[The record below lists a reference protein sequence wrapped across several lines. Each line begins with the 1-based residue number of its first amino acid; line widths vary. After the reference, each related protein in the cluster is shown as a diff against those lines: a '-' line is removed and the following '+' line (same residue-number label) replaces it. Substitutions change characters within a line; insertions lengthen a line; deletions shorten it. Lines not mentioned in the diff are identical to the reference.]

1 MPQMLCSII
10 SRPSCPSMPSKVA
23 QSLQCI
29 PVRYHG
35 NGGCGLRALPSAGAS
50 AGISQYDQH
59 LAALSPH
66 AVNQAPYP
74 IMPEGCSDPPPST
87 QVHFPSLQRYHVN
100 FVIAAAIS
108 RKVGNKQKSLEHF
121 KGFCLVGHQGLEPWT
136 TRLRVAYST
145 N

>member
-1 MPQMLCSII
+1 MHAGTCRRCSVP
-10 SRPSCPSMPSKVA
+10 SSADRPVHRCRQKSLNRSNAS
-23 QSLQCI
+23 QS
-29 PVRYHG
+29 G
-35 NGGCGLRALPSAGAS
+35 TMATGGCGLRALPSAGAS

-100 FVIAAAIS
+100 FLSLQLYQEKSEINKKALNIS
-108 RKVGNKQKSLEHF
+108 KAFV
-121 KGFCLVGHQGLEPWT
+121 WWA
-136 TRLRVAYST
+136 TRGS
-145 N
+145 NPGQHD